1 MRLFHEIKIFVVEKG
16 ENNRILTHKVSS
28 NDRFSDLKAA
38 ISEVDKKVVG
48 KISICSFIVIN
59 LITLLILFTYQDIR
73 IERLDVVQ
81 GITSVYPKDDDNVI
95 KVLLFEESYTKLGY
109 IKLFVTL
116 GTQLY
121 LSFCYS
127 FTITYSSKLFN

>member
-1 MRLFHEIKIFVVEKG
+1 MLLVV
-16 ENNRILTHKVSS
+16 T
-28 NDRFSDLKAA
+28 
-38 ISEVDKKVVG
+38 
-48 KISICSFIVIN
+48 

-121 LSFCYS
+121 LSFYYS
-127 FTITYSSKLFN
+127 FIITYSSKLFIRCIYSYHFYT

>member
-1 MRLFHEIKIFVVEKG
+1 M
-16 ENNRILTHKVSS
+16 
-28 NDRFSDLKAA
+28 
-38 ISEVDKKVVG
+38 
-48 KISICSFIVIN
+48 
-59 LITLLILFTYQDIR
+59 LILFTYQDIR

-116 GTQLY
+116 GTHL
-121 LSFCYS
+121 
-127 FTITYSSKLFN
+127 

>member
-48 KISICSFIVIN
+48 KISICSFIVIT

-81 GITSVYPKDDDNVI
+81 GITSIYPKDDDNVI

-116 GTQLY
+116 GICLY
-121 LSFCYS
+121 FSFCYS
-127 FTITYSSKLFN
+127 FIITY